1 MLAKFVLSYK
11 GISEKGKKLYVLLED
26 NSKEIRTRNTML
38 SKMERSTILSKHTVF
53 PSLVFNIFLFP
64 LSFLFCR
71 HSVSLKSLKPLPQAS
86 PMEGWNT
93 VPGKK
98 MKKFFPT
105 WGQNAQP
112 GRTIPVFLWRNLCHV
127 FYPKEMKNNKWVMLW
142 FITDA
147 DGRGP
152 KNQSKSIK
160 PQSALPPRLQH
171 TVGTRQHQFVCS
183 GPQPHQTSTEQK
195 APGRN
200 SSQAA
205 R

>member
-1 MLAKFVLSYK
+1 MQCSQKWKDQYK
-11 GISEKGKKLYVLLED
+11 LTCGINLCKPQSGLLRYYSLH
-26 NSKEIRTRNTML
+26 NS
-38 SKMERSTILSKHTVF
+38 
-53 PSLVFNIFLFP
+53 
-64 LSFLFCR
+64 LFCR
-71 HSVSLKSLKPLPQAS
+71 HAVSLKSLKPLPQTS

-98 MKKFFPT
+98 IKKFYPT

-112 GRTIPVFLWRNLCHV
+112 GRTLPVFVWQNLLCHM
-127 FYPKEMKNNKWVMLW
+127 FCHKKLKKNDENKSLTCFHVV
-142 FITDA
+142 ITDA
-147 DGRGP
+147 ECRGP

-171 TVGTRQHQFVCS
+171 TVGTRQHQFLCS

-195 APGRN
+195 APGR
-200 SSQAA
+200 SPSQSA